1 MYCSIIIGITMSNNI
16 NEFDPYADEDQTI
29 DTNMDEQRLSDVYA
43 DSEQFECKILQIQL
57 SFQGHN

>member
-1 MYCSIIIGITMSNNI
+1 MSNNI